1 MEDGNKTDPTT
12 DPVAGGASG
21 DTATKD
27 HQAELAALTDKWKRA
42 LAEAEARAYS
52 ERVKAA
58 EVLEKHPALLRMAEL
73 ETLRQLA
80 ANANA
85 RLYLGFDRNGLALDG
100 AEAKQVGS

>member
-1 MEDGNKTDPTT
+1 M
-12 DPVAGGASG
+12 
-21 DTATKD
+21 
-27 HQAELAALTDKWKRA
+27 Q
-42 LAEAEARAYS
+42 AEAEASAYS

-85 RLYLGFDRNGLALDG
+85 RLYLGFDRNGLHVDG
-100 AEAKQVGS
+100 SEAGQDGS